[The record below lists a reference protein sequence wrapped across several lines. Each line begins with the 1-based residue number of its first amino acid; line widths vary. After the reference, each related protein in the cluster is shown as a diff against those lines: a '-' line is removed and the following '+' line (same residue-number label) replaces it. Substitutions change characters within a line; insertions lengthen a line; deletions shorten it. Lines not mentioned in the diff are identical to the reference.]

1 MKPYSQNNL
10 SDSART
16 FNYRLSR
23 ARRTSENA
31 FGILWNRF
39 RVLSTRIHFK
49 SEIANKVVMTCC
61 LLHNLLKVR
70 SKDTYTPH
78 VFLKNIS
85 KNGNVRNGAWRNENL
100 ASYIEPLPISP
111 SRYASAESE
120 EIGALLKDSFMGR
133 EQAPWQWKHINQS

>member
-1 MKPYSQNNL
+1 
-10 SDSART
+10 
-16 FNYRLSR
+16 
-23 ARRTSENA
+23 
-31 FGILWNRF
+31 
-39 RVLSTRIHFK
+39 
-49 SEIANKVVMTCC
+49 MTCC

-70 SKDTYTPH
+70 SKDTYTSH